1 MPGIT
6 TTKWQETIKNMTE
19 TNKYIVAMLNH
30 DTGRLEP
37 LFVGRTYGRMAASM
51 RADELNKKC
60 QEELMLLGYDS
71 FVAYNLIVDKD

>member
-1 MPGIT
+1 
-6 TTKWQETIKNMTE
+6 MTE
-19 TNKYIVAMLNH
+19 TNKYIAKPHNGEHYLVAMLNH

-60 QEELMLLGYDS
+60 QEELMVLGYDS
-71 FVAYNLIVDKD
+71 FVAYNLVVDTE